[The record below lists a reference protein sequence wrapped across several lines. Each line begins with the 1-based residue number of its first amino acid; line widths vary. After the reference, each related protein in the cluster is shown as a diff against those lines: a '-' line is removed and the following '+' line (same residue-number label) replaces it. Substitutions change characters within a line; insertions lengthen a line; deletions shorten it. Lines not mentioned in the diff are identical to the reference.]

1 MTAMVRGGTLVGL
14 LVFSVAC
21 DAQRPTAPSVF
32 LTRSSTVPP
41 PITPPT
47 PPARPTVPPLT
58 GPSTSYDFSGPLEHP
73 VSDFTKT
80 SRYVLYNSGA
90 FSLRYEGPVAGELV
104 GSYRQ
109 EAERIIFDFGADGI
123 SFDRQ
128 PEAIGTLN
136 GDVLEVRY
144 SDTLKQSDFEN
155 AAYRRSQ

>member
-21 DAQRPTAPSVF
+21 DAQRPTLPSSF
-32 LTRSSTVPP
+32 YSSTAPTP

-47 PPARPTVPPLT
+47 PPARPPAPPVS
-58 GPSTSYDFSGPLEHP
+58 GPSTSYSFSGPLEHP
-73 VSDFTKT
+73 VSDFTKM

-144 SDTLKQSDFEN
+144 SDTLKQSDFED